1 MRALLWCI
9 TIVAAFQPRLPAAE
23 PPIAHVPATPQVVAL
38 GERLGM
44 KIESDRGRF
53 VAEII
58 RRLYSLPA
66 DRQPPLNFSPAAPAS
81 AAAASPSVDVPLSA
95 STWSD
100 AILHRRVAPE
110 QLVSTILADRRAALL
125 CRGLA
130 AADDETL
137 AYYASH
143 PALLAFLY
151 EHAAPAF
158 AAFGDSV
165 HVRDGRLVIPGG
177 SGAQALWEG
186 LAHAPSS
193 DPDAFL
199 RALFVEPEARLA
211 YLFDVLATAE
221 PRARAFALGLWI
233 DNDAVRAS
241 RFQALGTAVRSSYR
255 EWHVAELPFVRPL
268 NDLAILL
275 LRVRVRDTGEP
286 LPPARRSFWTTALDA
301 GSTSGIP
308 EPASASLPLV
318 DAAWLLQAIS
328 GDMYARGEKLDQFAF
343 GQRVFAALDPD
354 RESQATAVIREMSTR
369 RMLLLG
375 LERIGITDPQV
386 YEAGIRQSRAA
397 LGGGGE
403 RFWTVVQQQ
412 GALAMLIR
420 MTVNGTLGAADTN
433 ALVRSLFAVPVTDQ
447 GFGGRLAEWMETV
460 FGPRLPPAA
469 TWQGRVVAGLAG
481 GPTPGRPVIQWEGQT
496 YHLDLAFAERRRIE
510 DVRRKQAGP
519 DLDTGLS
526 LARLGRRIAASTSVE
541 PLKSSITEARQLLAD
556 AGPQLARPPSGSM
569 APGVPLPRD
578 GREWLGHAIDDLDRA
593 ARGGDLRRAT
603 HAGESI
609 IALGDVVLGEA
620 LVSLVYASDL
630 GDPEG
635 PALLGANVAFRH
647 DFGFGRR
654 DGEGRARTPWA
665 QPRQDFQ
672 PGVPWHVVGSL
683 VGLDIALAPLALHR
697 LRMDGLDTPPR
708 LPSIEREAFAANVTL
723 LNPRALRD
731 VDRDRIVEA
740 IRRGR
745 ARVRAMPRNPAEL
758 DRIADEIALDGWRRR
773 ALRWGLENA
782 ADSIENQFS
791 LGELVLLGG
800 AVSGL
805 DNWGVNGLLSFG
817 CVCTRFPGPRTWR
830 VLSWRPQM
838 PMMAAS
844 VVDMNLF
851 LAERLAEARLPAA
864 LAPSVLATAMQD
876 FLDRSAPADPADL
889 HALVEYERS
898 VSSDTVDD
906 YVAATATLVGPLVGN
921 DVMDPS
927 EP

>member
-354 RESQATAVIREMSTR
+354 RERRQLSFARCRRGACCCSDSNGSASRIRRYTK
-369 RMLLLG
+369 
-375 LERIGITDPQV
+375 
-386 YEAGIRQSRAA
+386 RASA
-397 LGGGGE
+397 N
-403 RFWTVVQQQ
+403 R
-412 GALAMLIR
+412 APR
-420 MTVNGTLGAADTN
+420 SAA
-433 ALVRSLFAVPVTDQ
+433 
-447 GFGGRLAEWMETV
+447 
-460 FGPRLPPAA
+460 
-469 TWQGRVVAGLAG
+469 
-481 GPTPGRPVIQWEGQT
+481 
-496 YHLDLAFAERRRIE
+496 
-510 DVRRKQAGP
+510 
-519 DLDTGLS
+519 
-526 LARLGRRIAASTSVE
+526 AASDSGR
-541 PLKSSITEARQLLAD
+541 SSSSR
-556 AGPQLARPPSGSM
+556 
-569 APGVPLPRD
+569 V
-578 GREWLGHAIDDLDRA
+578 
-593 ARGGDLRRAT
+593 
-603 HAGESI
+603 
-609 IALGDVVLGEA
+609 
-620 LVSLVYASDL
+620 
-630 GDPEG
+630 
-635 PALLGANVAFRH
+635 
-647 DFGFGRR
+647 
-654 DGEGRARTPWA
+654 
-665 QPRQDFQ
+665 
-672 PGVPWHVVGSL
+672 
-683 VGLDIALAPLALHR
+683 R
-697 LRMDGLDTPPR
+697 LR
-708 LPSIEREAFAANVTL
+708 
-723 LNPRALRD
+723 
-731 VDRDRIVEA
+731 
-740 IRRGR
+740 
-745 ARVRAMPRNPAEL
+745 
-758 DRIADEIALDGWRRR
+758 
-773 ALRWGLENA
+773 
-782 ADSIENQFS
+782 
-791 LGELVLLGG
+791 
-800 AVSGL
+800 
-805 DNWGVNGLLSFG
+805 
-817 CVCTRFPGPRTWR
+817 C
-830 VLSWRPQM
+830 
-838 PMMAAS
+838 
-844 VVDMNLF
+844 
-851 LAERLAEARLPAA
+851 
-864 LAPSVLATAMQD
+864 
-876 FLDRSAPADPADL
+876 
-889 HALVEYERS
+889 
-898 VSSDTVDD
+898 
-906 YVAATATLVGPLVGN
+906 
-921 DVMDPS
+921 
-927 EP
+927 